1 MVCFSD
7 AFFANLKRGGLQ
19 EGLLVFLQERNGK
32 YVISLV
38 DKKAKESSQ
47 KYLNCR
53 SNWSNIMV
61 KTMLLEILNVDA
73 YNQILLVKCVTD
85 SKSLHDAV
93 YPTKT

>member
-1 MVCFSD
+1 
-7 AFFANLKRGGLQ
+7 
-19 EGLLVFLQERNGK
+19 
-32 YVISLV
+32 
-38 DKKAKESSQ
+38 
-47 KYLNCR
+47 
-53 SNWSNIMV
+53 MV